1 MKLLLFNHKKTRVL
15 LNRSSI
21 LALPLLFFFLSLQ
34 SCQKKESVVKEKPI
48 SDLSIY
54 NLPSQW
60 TSQEGQNMEMK
71 DLKGKVLVMVMIYT
85 SCKAACPR
93 LVADMRNIESRL
105 PNKIKDKVQLILV
118 SIDPKVDTPKRLKA
132 FAIENKM
139 DAKPW
144 LFLRSSEENTREFAA
159 VLAVNYKKVSPID
172 FSHSNIISVFN
183 TQGELV
189 FQQEGL
195 GVNSDATV
203 NKIIEEAE
211 H

>member
-21 LALPLLFFFLSLQ
+21 LALPLLLFFLSLQ

-105 PNKIKDKVQLILV
+105 PNKI
-118 SIDPKVDTPKRLKA
+118 
-132 FAIENKM
+132 
-139 DAKPW
+139 
-144 LFLRSSEENTREFAA
+144 
-159 VLAVNYKKVSPID
+159 
-172 FSHSNIISVFN
+172 
-183 TQGELV
+183 
-189 FQQEGL
+189 
-195 GVNSDATV
+195 
-203 NKIIEEAE
+203 
-211 H
+211 